1 MTRLG
6 GLAAFALVA
15 WLAQDAGGY
24 GFLPVDR
31 ALVAV
36 AVAGLAVAAVAGGTR
51 PTRAGA
57 VLVGSLAGL
66 SAWTAISYLWSE
78 SPPRSFDEAQRVA
91 LYAVA
96 AAVVV
101 FGGRWVDLRTIALGV
116 AAATVVIAAWNLVA
130 RVHGVAN
137 PDDTGALATPVG
149 YANALALLCVLG
161 LLTLPLLPGP
171 AWIAAPVLV
180 VDLVLQRSSGAYA
193 ALAFGVLA
201 YAWRRSPRAVG
212 TVAIVLLLLSPL
224 ALRGHERGKYWH
236 VAVDEANAHPVL
248 GTGAGTFQNWW
259 LRERGVPLSTHE
271 AHSLYLETLAEL
283 GPLGLALL
291 LCALAAPLAARN
303 STVTSVTVAYAVAAA
318 VDFHWEI
325 TAVTLPV
332 VLLGAAALARPGPPM
347 TRTALV
353 PAAAAITLAAVLAF
367 AGTLQV
373 ERARNALAVGDGMD
387 AAAAARRALRFA
399 PYSPDAWRLI
409 GDATQDPAAYRRAI
423 ARDPND
429 WSLWASLALVE
440 RGESR
445 RHALREAARLDPL
458 GPTGP

>member
-36 AVAGLAVAAVAGGTR
+36 TAAGLVVALVAGGAR

-57 VLVGSLAGL
+57 VFVGSLAGL
-66 SAWTAISYLWSE
+66 TVWTALSYVWSE
-78 SPPRSFDEAQRVA
+78 SPPRALDEAQRVA

-101 FGGRWVDLRTIALGV
+101 FGGRWVDLRAIAFGV
-116 AAATVVIAAWNLVA
+116 GAAAVVIAAWNLAA
-130 RVHGVAN
+130 RLHGVAH
-137 PDDTGALATPVG
+137 PEDTGALATPVG

-161 LLTLPLLPGP
+161 LLTLPLLPRA
-171 AWIAAPVLV
+171 AWIVSPVLV

-193 ALAFGVLA
+193 ALVFGVLA
-201 YAWRRSPRAVG
+201 SAWRRRPRAAAA
-212 TVAIVLLLLSPL
+212 VALALLVLSPL
-224 ALRGHERGKYWH
+224 ALRGHARSTYWH
-236 VAVDEANAHPVL
+236 VAVHEVDAHPVL

-259 LRERGVPLSTHE
+259 LRERAVPLSTRE

-303 STVTSVTVAYAVAAA
+303 ATVTSVTVAYAAAAA

-332 VLLGAAALARPGPPM
+332 VLLGAAALARPGPPL
-347 TRTALV
+347 TRAALV
-353 PAAAAITLAAVLAF
+353 PAAAGITLAAVLAF
-367 AGTLQV
+367 AGNLEL
-373 ERARNALAVGDGMD
+373 ERARTALAAGNGT
-387 AAAAARRALRFA
+387 AAAADARRALRFA
-399 PYSPDAWRLI
+399 PYSAAAWSVI
-409 GDATQDPAAYRRAI
+409 GDATRDPAAYRRAI
-423 ARDPND
+423 ARDPTD
-429 WSLWASLALVE
+429 WSLWASLALLE
-440 RGESR
+440 RGEPR
-445 RHALREAARLDPL
+445 RHALREAARLNPL